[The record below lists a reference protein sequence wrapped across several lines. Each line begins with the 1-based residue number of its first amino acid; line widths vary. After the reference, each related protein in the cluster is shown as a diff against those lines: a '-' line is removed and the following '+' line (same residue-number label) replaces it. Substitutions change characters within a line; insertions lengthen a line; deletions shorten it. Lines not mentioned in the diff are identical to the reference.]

1 MAAAP
6 DAGTLPDF
14 DDAYQAALRA
24 SLDGRDSRLPSD
36 YARSL
41 SPIAFQ
47 AKETGRSITLAP
59 DAQGGLAIR
68 AGQETA
74 TTVVELSR
82 DSWHQLTLDLESS
95 AGLVYGDRAHGA
107 RGDLMDLLQWEP
119 ALRWLFT
126 ERPVYDPNAVD
137 LRDAS
142 GRELDPTHGFRLDD
156 DREEMAAFLRTVG
169 YLWVRDVFSEEEVQS
184 FREAA
189 GRLRAAAREGDQE
202 SWWGRRADGEAVLC
216 RVLRAGKEPAIRAL
230 HGDPRVEGLAAL
242 SDVEMEHKQGPED
255 KDGIALLWK
264 QPGVAEGLGDLP
276 WHRDCGMGGH
286 ASMCPT
292 AVVSIFLGLNTEEAG
307 QIRFLPGSWRSSFP
321 FAEGDEAGA
330 PRGVAPPA
338 QPGDVTFHYGDGLH
352 VAPPPTGTEGPFRSC
367 ILMGY
372 GRVGGGHH
380 LGGRHYND
388 VLLGAEDGQ
397 VQNMRTVAKRR
408 EDGV

>member
-1 MAAAP
+1 MAAAT
-6 DAGTLPDF
+6 DAGPLPDF

-24 SLDGRDSRLPSD
+24 SLGGRDSRLPAD

-41 SPIAFQ
+41 APIAFQ
-47 AKETGRSITLAP
+47 EKESGRSITLVP
-59 DAQGGLAIR
+59 DARGSLAIQS
-68 AGQETA
+68 GQDTA
-74 TTVVELSR
+74 ETVVELSR

-95 AGLVYGDRAHGA
+95 AGLVYGDRARSP

-126 ERPVYDPNAVD
+126 ERPVYDPKAVD

-142 GRELDPTHGFRLDD
+142 GRELDPTHGFRLGD

-189 GRLRAAAREGDQE
+189 ERLRAAAREGDQE

-230 HGDPRVEGLAAL
+230 HGDPRIEGLATL

-292 AVVSIFLGLNTEEAG
+292 AVVSIFLGPNTEEAG

-321 FAEGDEAGA
+321 FAEGDDATA

-397 VQNMRTVAKRR
+397 VQNMRTVAKRH
-408 EDGV
+408 EDGE